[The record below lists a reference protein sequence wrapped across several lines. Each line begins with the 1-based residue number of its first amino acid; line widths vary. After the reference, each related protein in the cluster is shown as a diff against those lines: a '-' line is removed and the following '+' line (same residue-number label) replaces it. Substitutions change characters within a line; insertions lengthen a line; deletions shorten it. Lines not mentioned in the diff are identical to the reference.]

1 MKLFETFHRSWS
13 NLGKFFPSEFVSN
26 QGPLPSCKETEKSK
40 ELISRKKKHS
50 NFGYFHPNFGQA
62 KVLSKN

>member
-26 QGPLPSCKETEKSK
+26 QDPLVMQRNRKIEGTDF
-40 ELISRKKKHS
+40 KKK
-50 NFGYFHPNFGQA
+50 NNIAILGIFALILGKQKF
-62 KVLSKN
+62 